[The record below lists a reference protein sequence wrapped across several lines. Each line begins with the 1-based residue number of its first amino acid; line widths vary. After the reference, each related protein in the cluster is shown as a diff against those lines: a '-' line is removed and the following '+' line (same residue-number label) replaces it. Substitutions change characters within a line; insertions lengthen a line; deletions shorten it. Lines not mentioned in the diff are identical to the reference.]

1 MNEIVLKEENGQVLA
16 SSNDIAEKFGKR
28 HDQVLRDIDNI
39 LKSDSTILWS
49 EMFNKSTYVNSRG
62 KEYRCFLINRDGF
75 SLLAMGFTGKE
86 ALSWKLKYIEA
97 FNQMEEKLKS
107 GTQLSEEEKLKL
119 QLFSKDAGEVAY
131 AHKKLVE
138 LATAPLVAEIEEQ
151 KPKVE
156 YHDTVLNKNGLI
168 TTTVIA
174 KDLGLNS
181 ATQLNK
187 IMHLNRII
195 FKNQSGT
202 WCPDS
207 DYVWLIEEGYGD
219 YQSYKKENSLPCFK
233 WTEKGR
239 KWIIQNFDKWREKIE
254 I

>member
-1 MNEIVLKEENGQVLA
+1 MNEIILKEENGQILTN
-16 SSNDIAEKFGKR
+16 SLDISERFNKR

-39 LKSDSTILWS
+39 IKSDSTILWS
-49 EMFNKSTYVNSRG
+49 EMFIESTYINSRG
-62 KEYRCFLINRDGF
+62 KEYRCFKINRDGF

-86 ALSWKLKYIEA
+86 ALNWKLKYIEA
-97 FNQMEEKLKS
+97 FNKMEDKIKS
-107 GTQLSEEEKLKL
+107 GNNLSEEERLKL
-119 QLFSKDAGEVAY
+119 QLFSKDPSEVAY
-131 AHKKLVE
+131 AHNRLLE
-138 LATAPLVAEIEEQ
+138 LETAPLVEQIEKQ
-151 KPKVE
+151 RPKVE
-156 YHDTVLNKNGLI
+156 YHDEVLNKNGLI

-202 WCPDS
+202 WCPYS

-239 KWIIQNFDKWREKIE
+239 KWIIQNFDKWLEKVE